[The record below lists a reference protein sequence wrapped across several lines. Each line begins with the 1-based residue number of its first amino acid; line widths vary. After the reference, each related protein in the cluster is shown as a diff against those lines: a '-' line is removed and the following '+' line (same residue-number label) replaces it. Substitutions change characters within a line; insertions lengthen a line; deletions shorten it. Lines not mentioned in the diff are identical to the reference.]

1 MLRILLLLRGAF
13 GVLFA
18 LYLLLAPAS
27 DALRQ
32 MLGRNGSFAL
42 VDGLLA
48 LAVAFALSKTARWQ
62 WLFVLALVDALT
74 RLVIAAVVFAYPEIE
89 ARVFSSVVFFGA
101 VITASIALGL
111 VGMVYV
117 FVGRRAPA
125 GSSRGGALPAF
136 VASLCTLLF
145 GIGVM
150 FGFSAADGRRML
162 VGVFALA
169 LGLVFL
175 ISGWRSGDRTAA

>member
-1 MLRILLLLRGAF
+1 MLRNLLLMRGAF

-18 LYLLLAPAS
+18 LYLLLAPVS

-32 MLGRNGSFAL
+32 VLGRNGAYAL

-48 LAVAFALSKTARWQ
+48 LAVAVALSKEARWR

-74 RLVIAAVVFAYPEIE
+74 RLVIAAVAFAYPDIE
-89 ARVFSSVVFFGA
+89 ARILTSVVFFGS
-101 VITASIALGL
+101 VITAAMALGL

-117 FVGRRAPA
+117 FLGRRAPA
-125 GSSRGGALPAF
+125 GTSRGGALPAF
-136 VASLCTLLF
+136 VASLSTLLF

-150 FGFSAADGRRML
+150 FGFSSADGRRML

-175 ISGWRSGDRTAA
+175 ISGWRLNSRQSA